1 MAVSGKHL
9 PTLAGLLEGMTIA
22 PQLPVSDVAMDSR
35 QVTEGTA
42 FLAVQGQSRHGI
54 EYAEQAIDA
63 GAIAIVTDLDATDL
77 RVGSVSAVPVICVPG
92 REGLEGVVAA
102 RFFGAPT
109 ASMDLVAV
117 TGTNGKSSVSW
128 LVAHALSSLGRRPA
142 LMGTL
147 GWGAIDALDKST
159 LTTPDAV
166 TMQRQAAALCEQN
179 CDVIAI
185 EASSHALDQYRFSGS
200 NIDVAVF
207 SNLTRDHLDYHGT
220 MDAYFEA
227 KAQLFDWPGLQA
239 RVIAVDDE
247 YGVKLGERYPDA
259 WLVGAP
265 ERAARAHSVQI
276 ANIDMSANGLVLD
289 VVTPLGDATL
299 RSELIGGF
307 NTQNL
312 ALALAVLLS
321 LEVPLDRAIEA
332 VGAAKAPPGRL
343 QVVSQR
349 QPLTVVD
356 YAHTP
361 AALTAAIDA
370 LRAHTQGRLWCV
382 FGCGGERDHGKR
394 PQMALAATAAD
405 EIVVTSDNPRG
416 ESPEAIIADIRA
428 GLSEFEHHVEIDRA
442 RAIEH
447 AVRHASPDD
456 VILIAGKGHEQFQL
470 IGDEVRSF
478 DDVEVAAHALGT
490 LSVSAS

>member
-63 GAIAIVTDLDATDL
+63 GAIAIVTDLDATDV

-227 KAQLFDWPGLQA
+227 KAQLFPGL
-239 RVIAVDDE
+239 RTICD
-247 YGVKLGERYPDA
+247 YGLKLTRNRLCALQQQPQK
-259 WLVGAP
+259 P
-265 ERAARAHSVQI
+265 ERQRDGLQEKDHDQTDNVARHSRRTLLQSAH
-276 ANIDMSANGLVLD
+276 ARLD
-289 VVTPLGDATL
+289 VK
-299 RSELIGGF
+299 R
-307 NTQNL
+307 TQ
-312 ALALAVLLS
+312 
-321 LEVPLDRAIEA
+321 
-332 VGAAKAPPGRL
+332 RL
-343 QVVSQR
+343 
-349 QPLTVVD
+349 P
-356 YAHTP
+356 
-361 AALTAAIDA
+361 
-370 LRAHTQGRLWCV
+370 
-382 FGCGGERDHGKR
+382 
-394 PQMALAATAAD
+394 
-405 EIVVTSDNPRG
+405 
-416 ESPEAIIADIRA
+416 
-428 GLSEFEHHVEIDRA
+428 
-442 RAIEH
+442 
-447 AVRHASPDD
+447 
-456 VILIAGKGHEQFQL
+456 
-470 IGDEVRSF
+470 
-478 DDVEVAAHALGT
+478 
-490 LSVSAS
+490 